1 MTSETLHAN
10 AGRSAPDTAAKV
22 HKTKTAPNG
31 RMFQSRLIGGLF
43 LAGFLT
49 YGVGLGLVTSVTG
62 APDFLATLP
71 AHQTTLMLGA
81 LLMLLN
87 TGVDVGKAVLFFS
100 VIERHGK
107 RTALAYLAT
116 MIVEVVLLDL
126 GVFALLSLVPL
137 AQHAAGT
144 PWADATSSLAIAAN
158 ATAYQVAEMTLA
170 VGCIFLCALLYRTRL
185 IPRFLSIA
193 GLIGYPIL
201 LAGTIVEL
209 FGLHIGT
216 MLSIPGMFFEL
227 VLPFWLF
234 IKGFEPAA
242 FGD

>member
-1 MTSETLHAN
+1 MTSDTLHPN
-10 AGRSAPDTAAKV
+10 TGRPAPVNAAKV
-22 HKTKTAPNG
+22 HKTKAAPNA
-31 RMFQSRLIGGLF
+31 RMFHSRLLGGLF
-43 LAGFLT
+43 LAGYLT
-49 YGVGLGLVTSVTG
+49 YGVGFGLVTSVTNT
-62 APDFLATLP
+62 PDLLAALP
-71 AHQTTLMLGA
+71 AHQITLMLGA
-81 LLMLLN
+81 FLMLLN
-87 TGVDVGKAVLFFS
+87 TGVDIGKAVLFFP

-107 RTALAYLAT
+107 RTALVYLAT
-116 MIVEVVLLDL
+116 MIVEVVLLDI

-144 PWADATSSLAIAAN
+144 PWADATSSLAITAN

-170 VGCIFLCALLYRTRL
+170 IGCIFLCALLYRTRL

-201 LAGTIVEL
+201 MAGTIAEL

-216 MLSIPGMFFEL
+216 MLTIPGMFFEL

-242 FGD
+242 YGD